1 MDVGMWKD
9 KLRKLPLVA
18 ILRGISLDEVQ
29 PVAQVLYHSGFRAL
43 EIPMNSERAVESIG
57 LCIREF
63 GTDMLVGAGTV
74 LDAEEV
80 KKVEQVG
87 CQFAVSPNVDA
98 AVIKATKKTNM
109 ISVPGVSTPSEAFM
123 ALASGADALKVF
135 PAELITPTILK
146 AWRAVLPKDIW
157 LVPVGGIR
165 PDSLGSYWS
174 AGANAFG
181 LGSALFKA
189 EFSIT
194 EICNRSRAFVEHY
207 KSDCEPD
214 DVEK

>member
-1 MDVGMWKD
+1 MNVDMWKD

-43 EIPMNSERAVESIG
+43 EIPLNSKRAVESIG
-57 LCIREF
+57 LCVSEF

-74 LDAEEV
+74 LDVEEV

-98 AVIKATKKTNM
+98 SVIKATKKTKM

-135 PAELITPTILK
+135 PAELVTPTILK

-165 PDSLGSYWS
+165 PDLLGSYWS

-181 LGSALFKA
+181 LGSALFKTD
-189 EFSIT
+189 FSIT
-194 EICNRSRAFVEHY
+194 EIRNRSLAFVDHY
-207 KSDCEPD
+207 ESDCRN
-214 DVEK
+214 VGQEK

>member
-1 MDVGMWKD
+1 MDVAQWKD
-9 KLRKLPLVA
+9 RLSSLPLIA
-18 ILRGISLDEVQ
+18 ILRGVSVNEVQ
-29 PVAQVLYHSGFRAL
+29 AVAQVLYKAGFRAL
-43 EIPMNSERAVESIG
+43 EIPMNSERAVESIS

-63 GTDMLVGAGTV
+63 GTDILVGAGTV
-74 LDAEEV
+74 LDVEEV

-87 CQFAVSPNVDA
+87 CQFAVSPNVVSS
-98 AVIKATKKTNM
+98 VIKATKKTNM

-135 PAELITPTILK
+135 PAELIAPTILK
-146 AWRAVLPKDIW
+146 AWRAVLPKDTW

-165 PDSLGSYWS
+165 PDSLGPYWS
-174 AGANAFG
+174 SGANAFG
-181 LGSALFKA
+181 LGSALFKT

-194 EICNRSRAFVEHY
+194 EIRDRSRAFVEHY
-207 KSDCEPD
+207 KSDCESD